1 LYIKDLFYF
10 MVIGFGSMVALGW
23 IGFKIGALVSSEI
36 SKMLGHTLP
45 VLAGV
50 IYLAFNGV

>member
-1 LYIKDLFYF
+1 LYVKDPFYF

-23 IGFKIGALVSSEI
+23 IGFKLGALVSSEI